1 MSNIIPASLKKRYL
15 TKLLANLTGLG
26 IMFITTVIITRSLGP
41 KVYGDFSFLNNFFV
55 QLLPFLTFSTSVGF
69 FTKLSQ
75 RNNEFGLVSFFRLL
89 SVIAFFILFLII
101 VIAQVFEISDLLWPK
116 QSIYLVCMGAVFAI
130 LTWILTSLTQISDAI
145 GITVSTEITKIIQRF
160 IGLFLIIILY
170 YLGVI
175 NIINFYYY
183 TFFILSLLII
193 AFVYIINRPDFNFAS
208 GWLMPK
214 IEFKKY
220 FNEFYIYSRP
230 LFFYSLISVIVG
242 ISDRWLLQKFG
253 GSIQQGFFELSLQIG
268 VICFVFTN
276 ASTQLITRELSI
288 AFKKDNLVEMKNIFR
303 RYVPLLFSISVFLSC
318 FIVVN
323 ADTITYIFGGSQFTD
338 ASVAIVI
345 MAFYPMHQT
354 YGQLSGAVFYSMGTT
369 KLYSKIG
376 LIFMLIGLPIS
387 FFLMA
392 PANLFGLNAGANG
405 LAIKFVIVQFV
416 AVNVMLYFNSKML
429 KLNFIKYFSHQIIIV
444 IYLILLCLISKNL
457 INGLMFFEEFSIL
470 KLLISG
476 VIYIIISALSV
487 YFYPI
492 LFGLNKIDIF
502 NGIISVKSF
511 LNNNF
516 TFKK

>member
-26 IMFITTVIITRSLGP
+26 IMLITIVIITRSLGP
-41 KVYGDFSFLNNFFV
+41 KLYGDFSFLNNFFV
-55 QLLPFLTFSTSVGF
+55 QLLPFLTFSTSIGF

-89 SVIAFFILFLII
+89 SIIAFFLLFLII
-101 VIAQVFEISDLLWPK
+101 VIAQVFEITDLLWPK
-116 QSIYLVCMGAVFAI
+116 QSIYLVCMAAIFAI
-130 LTWILTSLTQISDAI
+130 LTWLVSSLTQISDAL
-145 GITVSTEITKIIQRF
+145 GITVSTEITKVIQRF
-160 IGLFLIIILY
+160 IGLLLIIILY
-170 YLGVI
+170 YLDLI

-183 TFFILSLLII
+183 NFFILLLLII
-193 AFVYIINRPDFNFAS
+193 AFLYIINRPDFNFAS

-230 LFFYSLISVIVG
+230 LFFYSLVGVIVG

-288 AFKKDNLVEMKNIFR
+288 AFKNDNLVEMKNIFR
-303 RYVPLLFSISVFLSC
+303 RYVPLLFSISAFLSC

-323 ADTITYIFGGSQFTD
+323 ADFITYIFGGSQFTS
-338 ASVAIVI
+338 ASLAIAI
-345 MAFYPMHQT
+345 MAFYPIHQT
-354 YGQLSGAVFYSMGTT
+354 YGQLSGAVFYAIGNT

-387 FFLMA
+387 FFLIA
-392 PANLFGLNAGANG
+392 PSNLFGLNAGANG
-405 LAIKFVIVQFV
+405 LAIKFVIVQFI
-416 AVNVMLYFNSKML
+416 AVNVILYYNSKIL
-429 KLNFIKYFSHQIIIV
+429 KLNFIKYFSHQIVIV
-444 IYLILLCLISKNL
+444 IYLILLCLISKNI
-457 INGLMFFEEFSIL
+457 INSFAFFEEDIIIGF
-470 KLLISG
+470 LISG
-476 VIYIIISALSV
+476 VIYSIITAISV

-492 LFGLNKIDIF
+492 LFGLNKTDIF
-502 NGIISVKSF
+502 NGIRSIKLN
-511 LNNNF
+511 LNNIF
-516 TFKK
+516 IKK